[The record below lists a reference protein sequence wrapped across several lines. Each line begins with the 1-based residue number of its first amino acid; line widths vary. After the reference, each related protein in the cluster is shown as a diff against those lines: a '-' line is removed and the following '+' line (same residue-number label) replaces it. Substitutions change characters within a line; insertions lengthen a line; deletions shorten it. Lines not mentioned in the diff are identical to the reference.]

1 MTTNEYL
8 QKIIRQD
15 FDASKECIETLT
27 EKIHHASIILGSDN
41 EVVQGMISDL
51 QFEKTKLN
59 F

>member
-27 EKIHHASIILGSDN
+27 EKVYHASIILGSDN
-41 EVVQGMISDL
+41 EIVQEMKSDL

>member
-27 EKIHHASIILGSDN
+27 EKVYHASIILGSDN
-41 EVVQGMISDL
+41 EIVQEMISDL

>member
-1 MTTNEYL
+1 MTTKEYL
-8 QKIIRQD
+8 EGLMRND

-41 EVVQGMISDL
+41 EVIQGMKSDL

>member
-27 EKIHHASIILGSDN
+27 EKVHHASIILGSDN
-41 EVVQGMISDL
+41 EIVQEMISDL

>member
-1 MTTNEYL
+1 MRN
-8 QKIIRQD
+8 D

-41 EVVQGMISDL
+41 EIVQGMRSDL
-51 QFEKTKLN
+51 KDYKTKLN